1 MAINNFK
8 SLLRALNSNC
18 WAHPRPEP
26 LKNTVISAPAVTEIA
41 AETSSPAAA
50 EGAIS
55 SAVPLASLE
64 TQNKSKAKDN
74 AMPAPQAE
82 KLPAAKRR
90 RTYVPGDIMRTTR
103 TRPNPTSR

>member
-64 TQNKSKAKDN
+64 TQNKSKAKDK
-74 AMPAPQAE
+74 AVTAALPQV
-82 KLPAAKRR
+82 PSAKRR
-90 RTYVPGDIMRTTR
+90 RTYIPNNTTRAMRTR
-103 TRPNPTSR
+103 QDPAGR